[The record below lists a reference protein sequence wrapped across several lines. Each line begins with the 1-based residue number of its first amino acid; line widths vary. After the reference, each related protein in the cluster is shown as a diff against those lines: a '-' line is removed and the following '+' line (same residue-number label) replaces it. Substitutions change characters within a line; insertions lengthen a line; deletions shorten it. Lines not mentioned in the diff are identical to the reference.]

1 VLQAVKT
8 YLKITWT
15 DEDSHIQGIID
26 RGQAYLNDLTGAEL
40 DYETDGPPK
49 TLLLEYC
56 RYVYNNA
63 SEYFE
68 ENFSKE
74 LLRLQLQ
81 EGIKAMA
88 DEVVSDEV

>member
-1 VLQAVKT
+1 MLQAVKN
-8 YLKITWT
+8 YLKITWN
-15 DEDSHIQGIID
+15 DEDFHIQGIID
-26 RGQAYLNDLTGAEL
+26 RGQAYLNDLTGTTL
-40 DYETDGPPK
+40 DFETDGPPK
-49 TLLLEYC
+49 TLLLDYC

-68 ENFSKE
+68 ENFAKE